1 MPRYFFNVH
10 DGKAIEDTEGT
21 VLLSEAHAREQAII
35 TAAEMLR
42 SEAATLQSNE
52 VWEMKVTDEAG
63 HCMLTLRFSADD
75 HLATV

>member
-10 DGKAIEDTEGT
+10 DGKDIEDTEGT

-42 SEAATLQSNE
+42 
-52 VWEMKVTDEAG
+52 
-63 HCMLTLRFSADD
+63 
-75 HLATV
+75 